1 MILLDTHVWLR
12 WLNVGSGPLP
22 TALVDLIEEAEAVS
36 VSAVSVW
43 EAAWLVRGGRVELR
57 ATWEDWLQIALHE
70 AGVDVEPMTES
81 IASRAAWLPIH
92 HRDPADRFIIATAI
106 ETDRRLVSLDGTFPL
121 YTELAGRLVQA

>member
-1 MILLDTHVWLR
+1 M
-12 WLNVGSGPLP
+12 
-22 TALVDLIEEAEAVS
+22 
-36 VSAVSVW
+36 
-43 EAAWLVRGGRVELR
+43 ELR

-106 ETDRRLVSLDGTFPL
+106 ETDSRLVSLDATFPL
-121 YTELAGRLVQA
+121 YTELAGGLVQA